1 MDKHAYLIMAHGQ
14 FDILKRLVAAL
25 DYKWNDIFIHID
37 KKAGEIDYNGI
48 RACVRESQIYFV
60 DRISVNWGGTSQ
72 IKCELNLLKC
82 AARNSYQYYH
92 ILSGVDFPI
101 KTQEEIHHFFCTNEG
116 KEFVEFWDKEEKDYA
131 YRVRYYY
138 PLQEKIGRYTY
149 DIRTLFYRLIS
160 KLLVF
165 FQWIGKCDRL
175 KVYQGK
181 IKTGSNWIS
190 ITDDFCQYIIRNE
203 TFIYLL
209 FGEGIAVDELFV
221 QTLCWNS
228 EFRERIY
235 TGKPIRLI
243 DWSRGN
249 PYTWDKKDIDEIRNS
264 GSLFVRKVSNQNGL
278 IDVLEN
284 DLRKEKNESKN

>member
-14 FDILKRLVAAL
+14 FDVLKRLVAAL
-25 DYKWNDIFIHID
+25 DYKWNDIYIHID
-37 KKAGEIDYNGI
+37 KKAGKIDYKGI
-48 RACVRESQIYFV
+48 RACVQESQIYFV
-60 DRISVNWGGTSQ
+60 DRISVNWGGTSL

-82 AARNSYQYYH
+82 AARNGYQYYH
-92 ILSGVDFPI
+92 VLSGVDFPI
-101 KTQEEIHHFFCTNEG
+101 KTQEEIHNFFNSNKG
-116 KEFVEFWDKEEKDYA
+116 KEFVEFWNKAEKDYL

-149 DIRTLFYRLIS
+149 DIRTLFYRLLS

-165 FQWIGKCDRL
+165 FQWLGRFDRL
-175 KVYQGK
+175 KVYPGK
-181 IKTGSNWIS
+181 IKIGSNWIS
-190 ITDDFCQYIIRNE
+190 ITNNLCQYIIRNE
-203 TFIYLL
+203 NLIYLL
-209 FGEGIAVDELFV
+209 FGEGVAVDELFI

-235 TGKPIRLI
+235 TGKSIRLI

-249 PYTWDKKDIDEIRNS
+249 PYTWNEKDIDEIRNS

-278 IDVLEN
+278 IDILED
-284 DLRKEKNESKN
+284 DLRKVKK